1 MNTPKGIPNPKTKY
15 TKIFGSVEPILE
27 LETFEEVSRSSDNVY
42 GLSAG
47 VITKNIK
54 ITLEYATAIEV
65 NQCNAMTA
73 QTPLGG
79 FKQCGRTRIGKG
91 KVGRCLPSN
100 QNYSD
105 YKTPFNH

>member
-65 NQCNAMTA
+65 GEPVQCHDCTNTSRWF
-73 QTPLGG
+73 QTVR
-79 FKQCGRTRIGKG
+79 QDANWERKG
-91 KVGRCLPSN
+91 WTMPTFQPKL
-100 QNYSD
+100 
-105 YKTPFNH
+105 F